1 MKTWMK
7 EMGLAMNITEL
18 GAKED
23 MFIKA
28 SGKLSANI
36 VDEGMLSEADYVGS
50 LSGAKADKSKV
61 FEYEL
66 GEAGTPIVCKA
77 PLTME
82 CSVVDIYNTPG
93 FESFICSIDNTY
105 VEEKYLN
112 DAGKINYNTLKPA
125 LFEFPTYAIFLTEQ
139 EVRELETLV
148 DQANVSTIRGRE
160 KKMM

>member
-7 EMGLAMNITEL
+7 ELGLAMNITEL

-28 SGKLSANI
+28 VNI

-66 GEAGTPIVCKA
+66 
-77 PLTME
+77 
-82 CSVVDIYNTPG
+82 
-93 FESFICSIDNTY
+93 
-105 VEEKYLN
+105 
-112 DAGKINYNTLKPA
+112 
-125 LFEFPTYAIFLTEQ
+125 
-139 EVRELETLV
+139 
-148 DQANVSTIRGRE
+148 
-160 KKMM
+160 